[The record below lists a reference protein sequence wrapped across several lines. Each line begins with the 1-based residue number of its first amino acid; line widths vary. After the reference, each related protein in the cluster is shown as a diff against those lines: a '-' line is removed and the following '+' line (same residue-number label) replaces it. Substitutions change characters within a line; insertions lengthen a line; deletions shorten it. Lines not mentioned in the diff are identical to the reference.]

1 MKKFLSVIF
10 VVETILLF
18 SCSSTIRV
26 PGESKI
32 VMKNIAV
39 EYANIADGYMD
50 IKKYDKAI
58 EYYKLSL
65 KNKEVYLSSYYKLGR
80 AYALGKH
87 YDEAISIYSE
97 LLSADPENT
106 SLKLSMAYIYAVSGK
121 VDDAISSYKEL
132 MQNNPYDESILE
144 NFITLLLNIE
154 RAEDAEEYFYVMKE
168 KFPDNSQI
176 SFFAQK
182 ISELIDNFDPDK
194 KVNEASQK
202 TTSEENKEPV
212 EK

>member
-1 MKKFLSVIF
+1 MKKFLSIF
-10 VVETILLF
+10 FIVETIFLY
-18 SCSSTIRV
+18 SCSSTIPV

-32 VMKNIAV
+32 VMKNIAI

-50 IKKYDKAI
+50 IKNYDKAI

-65 KNKEVYLSSYYKLGR
+65 KNKEVYLSSYYKLAR

-87 YDEAISIYSE
+87 YDEAIDIYSE
-97 LLSADPENT
+97 FLSADPENT
-106 SLKLSMAYIYAVSGK
+106 SLKLSLAYIYASSGK
-121 VDDAISSYKEL
+121 VDEAILSYKEL
-132 MQNNPYDESILE
+132 MQSNPYDEAILE

-176 SFFAQK
+176 NSFAQK
-182 ISELIDNFDPDK
+182 ISELIENFDPEK
-194 KVNEASQK
+194 KN
-202 TTSEENKEPV
+202 
-212 EK
+212 